1 MTLRLFSIWSWLWL
15 VLLGS
20 SIAAQEVPR
29 PVLRTVEKIALLPIK
44 GEIDQISAQSLG
56 RRLDQALADGCDAVV
71 LHIDTPGGALDA
83 TFSMTEMLKDPTRT
97 PPDLMA
103 WIDDE
108 AWSAGTILA
117 VACPSIACA
126 PRASFG
132 DAAPIQARPL
142 AGLLEMAPAER
153 AKIEAPLLAD
163 VVDSARRN
171 HYDEALVQAFV
182 SVGLELWLLE
192 HVDDGQRTVSYTH
205 LTLPTILLV

>member
-1 MTLRLFSIWSWLWL
+1 M
-15 VLLGS
+15 
-20 SIAAQEVPR
+20 AACGGAAHR
-29 PVLRTVEKIALLPIK
+29 
-44 GEIDQISAQSLG
+44 
-56 RRLDQALADGCDAVV
+56 
-71 LHIDTPGGALDA
+71 HPGGIDA
-83 TFSMTEMLKDPTRT
+83 RLLTEMLKDPTRT

-132 DAAPIQARPL
+132 DAAPIQAIPL

-171 HYDEALVQAFV
+171 HYDESLVQAIV

-192 HVDDGQRTVSYTH
+192 PVVEGLKNCVGR
-205 LTLPTILLV
+205 L